1 MKFNLLNDTSLP
13 TYAVVLIV
21 AGCLVLVAI
30 LVFLVI
36 FFGKR
41 KKNPIVDETA
51 WLTALGGKDNI
62 NNVSAIGSRINLSLK
77 DKEKID
83 REKLTNLGVN
93 SVLVMSNKVTLVIA
107 NNAVDIAETIS
118 NGIKEWNSLNLT
130 KSA

>member
-1 MKFNLLNDTSLP
+1 MKFNLLNNTSLP
-13 TYAVVLIV
+13 TYAVALII
-21 AGCLVLVAI
+21 AGCLVLVAV
-30 LVFLVI
+30 LVFLII

-41 KKNPIVDETA
+41 KKSPIVDESA

-62 NNVSAIGSRINLSLK
+62 NNVSAIGSRINLSLR

-107 NNAVDIAETIS
+107 NNAVDIAETIA
-118 NGIKEWNSLNLT
+118 NGIKE
-130 KSA
+130 

>member
-1 MKFNLLNDTSLP
+1 MKFNLLNNTSLP

-30 LVFLVI
+30 LVFLII

-41 KKNPIVDETA
+41 KKNPIVDESA

-83 REKLTNLGVN
+83 REKLTSLGVN

-118 NGIKEWNSLNLT
+118 NGIKE
-130 KSA
+130 

>member
-1 MKFNLLNDTSLP
+1 MKFNLLNNTSLP

-30 LVFLVI
+30 LVFLII

-41 KKNPIVDETA
+41 KKNPIVDESA

-118 NGIKEWNSLNLT
+118 NGIKE
-130 KSA
+130 

>member
-1 MKFNLLNDTSLP
+1 MKFNLLNNTSLP
-13 TYAVVLIV
+13 TYAVALII
-21 AGCLVLVAI
+21 AGCLALVAI

-41 KKNPIVDETA
+41 KKNPIVDESA
-51 WLTALGGKDNI
+51 WLIALGGKDNI

-83 REKLTNLGVN
+83 REKLTSLGVN

-118 NGIKEWNSLNLT
+118 NSIKE
-130 KSA
+130 

>member
-1 MKFNLLNDTSLP
+1 MKFNLLNNTSLP

-21 AGCLVLVAI
+21 AGCLVLVAV
-30 LVFLVI
+30 LVFLII

-41 KKNPIVDETA
+41 KKNPIVDESA

-118 NGIKEWNSLNLT
+118 NGIKE
-130 KSA
+130 

>member
-1 MKFNLLNDTSLP
+1 MKFNLLNNTSLP

-41 KKNPIVDETA
+41 KKNPIVDESA

-118 NGIKEWNSLNLT
+118 NGIKE
-130 KSA
+130 

>member
-1 MKFNLLNDTSLP
+1 MKFNLLNNTSLP

-30 LVFLVI
+30 LVFLII

-41 KKNPIVDETA
+41 KKSPIVDESA

-118 NGIKEWNSLNLT
+118 NGIKE
-130 KSA
+130 

>member
-1 MKFNLLNDTSLP
+1 MKFNLLNNTSLP
-13 TYAVVLIV
+13 TYAVALII
-21 AGCLVLVAI
+21 AGCLVLVAV
-30 LVFLVI
+30 LVFLII

-41 KKNPIVDETA
+41 KKNPIVDESA

-107 NNAVDIAETIS
+107 NSAVDIAETIS
-118 NGIKEWNSLNLT
+118 NGIKE
-130 KSA
+130 

>member
-1 MKFNLLNDTSLP
+1 MKFNLLNNTSLP
-13 TYAVVLIV
+13 TYAIALII
-21 AGCLVLVAI
+21 AGCLVLVAV
-30 LVFLVI
+30 LVFLII

-41 KKNPIVDETA
+41 KKNPIVDESA
-51 WLTALGGKDNI
+51 WLNALGGKDNI

-118 NGIKEWNSLNLT
+118 NGIKE
-130 KSA
+130 

>member
-1 MKFNLLNDTSLP
+1 MKFNLLNNTTLP
-13 TYAVVLIV
+13 MYAVVLIV

-41 KKNPIVDETA
+41 KKNPIVDESA
-51 WLTALGGKDNI
+51 WLSALGGNDNI
-62 NNVSAIGSRINLSLK
+62 NSVSAIGSRINLSLK

-83 REKLTNLGVN
+83 REKLTSLGVN

-118 NGIKEWNSLNLT
+118 NGIKN
-130 KSA
+130 

>member
-1 MKFNLLNDTSLP
+1 MKFNLLNNTTLP
-13 TYAVVLIV
+13 MYAVVLIV

-41 KKNPIVDETA
+41 KKNPIVDESA
-51 WLTALGGKDNI
+51 WLNALGGKENI
-62 NNVSAIGSRINLSLK
+62 NSVSAIGSRINLSLK

-83 REKLTNLGVN
+83 REKLTSLGVN

-118 NGIKEWNSLNLT
+118 NGIKN
-130 KSA
+130 

>member
-1 MKFNLLNDTSLP
+1 MKFNLLNNTTLP
-13 TYAVVLIV
+13 MYAVVLIV
-21 AGCLVLVAI
+21 AGCLVLVGV

-41 KKNPIVDETA
+41 KKNPIVDESA
-51 WLTALGGKDNI
+51 WLSALGGKENI
-62 NNVSAIGSRINLSLK
+62 NGVSAIGSRINLSLK

-83 REKLTNLGVN
+83 REKLTSLGVN

-118 NGIKEWNSLNLT
+118 NGIKE
-130 KSA
+130 

>member
-13 TYAVVLIV
+13 TYAVALII

-41 KKNPIVDETA
+41 KKSPIVDESA
-51 WLTALGGKDNI
+51 WLKALGGKENI
-62 NNVSAIGSRINLSLK
+62 NSVSAIGSRINLSLK

-83 REKLTNLGVN
+83 REKLTALGVN

-118 NGIKEWNSLNLT
+118 NGIKE
-130 KSA
+130 

>member
-1 MKFNLLNDTSLP
+1 MKFNLLNNTSLP
-13 TYAVVLIV
+13 TYAVALII
-21 AGCLVLVAI
+21 AGCLVLVAV
-30 LVFLVI
+30 LVFLII

-41 KKNPIVDETA
+41 KKSPIVDESA

-107 NNAVDIAETIS
+107 NNAIDIAETIS
-118 NGIKEWNSLNLT
+118 NGIKE
-130 KSA
+130 

>member
-1 MKFNLLNDTSLP
+1 MKFNLLNNTTLP
-13 TYAVVLIV
+13 MYAVVLIV

-41 KKNPIVDETA
+41 KKNPIVDESA
-51 WLTALGGKDNI
+51 WLSALGGNDNI
-62 NNVSAIGSRINLSLK
+62 NSVSAIGSRINLSLK

-83 REKLTNLGVN
+83 REKLTSLGVN

-118 NGIKEWNSLNLT
+118 NGIKE
-130 KSA
+130 

>member
-1 MKFNLLNDTSLP
+1 MKFNLLNNTTLP
-13 TYAVVLIV
+13 MYAVVLIV

-41 KKNPIVDETA
+41 KKNPIVDESA
-51 WLTALGGKDNI
+51 WLGALGGKENI
-62 NNVSAIGSRINLSLK
+62 NSVSAIGSRINLSLK

-83 REKLTNLGVN
+83 REKLTSLGVN

-118 NGIKEWNSLNLT
+118 NGIKD
-130 KSA
+130 

>member
-1 MKFNLLNDTSLP
+1 MKFNLLNNTTLP
-13 TYAVVLIV
+13 MYAVVLIV

-41 KKNPIVDETA
+41 KKNPIVDESA
-51 WLTALGGKDNI
+51 WLSALGGNDNI
-62 NNVSAIGSRINLSLK
+62 NSVSAIGSRINLSLK

-83 REKLTNLGVN
+83 REKLTSLGVN
-93 SVLVMSNKVTLVIA
+93 SVLVMSNKVTLVIP

-118 NGIKEWNSLNLT
+118 NGIKE
-130 KSA
+130 

>member
-1 MKFNLLNDTSLP
+1 MEFNLLNNTTLP

-41 KKNPIVDETA
+41 KKNPIVDESA
-51 WLTALGGKDNI
+51 WLSALGGKDNI
-62 NNVSAIGSRINLSLK
+62 NNVSAIGSRINLYLK

-83 REKLTNLGVN
+83 REKLTSLGVN

-107 NNAVDIAETIS
+107 NNAVDIAETITNS
-118 NGIKEWNSLNLT
+118 IKE
-130 KSA
+130 